1 MAEKKIQRTGYTS
14 EIDQFLREFDKKRTQ
29 IPDSVTKEIEKNKRI
44 AEKRD
49 GIVEEKDSPIW
60 KEF

>member
-14 EIDQFLREFDKKRTQ
+14 DIDQFLIEFDKKRTQ

-60 KEF
+60 KDF

>member
-1 MAEKKIQRTGYTS
+1 MADKIQRTGFTS
-14 EIDQFLREFDKKRTQ
+14 DIDQFLREFDKKRTQ
-29 IPDSVTKEIEKNKRI
+29 VPDSVSKEIAKNQNI
-44 AEKRD
+44 ARKRD